1 MTDVAPEPEGSEEET
16 PEPEGSEEEFKR
28 KFREALERKQAGYA
42 DANAAHG
49 GKDAGKVHG
58 ARGLARAGVHF
69 AARPAAKRLTE
80 RTMQRPDDHRMGTA
94 RRYRIPVAL
103 AGYQGQSVMVMDPAI
118 ESHYGIGHERSRLF
132 PEGEP
137 TVEFVRS
144 VELLERLLPAPPA
157 RVLDVGGGPGTYAA
171 PLARRGYSVHLVDP
185 VPLHVE
191 QARQAAGADP
201 AAGFTAALGDARD
214 LAEPAESA
222 DAVLL
227 FGPLYH
233 LTEAAGR
240 QRALAEARRVLTAGG
255 RLLAMAVCRF
265 ASLLDG
271 LHEGWL
277 DDPVFRRIVDQ
288 DLADGQH
295 RNPDPAG
302 RPEFFTTA
310 YFHTPDGLTGE
321 IEQGLHRRGRLRSRG
336 PGLATASGV
345 DRPAA
350 ARADPVCGPRRRDRA
365 FPHRLQRS
373 PHRRRDQ
380 GLKSPPRGYKRA

>member
-1 MTDVAPEPEGSEEET
+1 
-16 PEPEGSEEEFKR
+16 
-28 KFREALERKQAGYA
+28 
-42 DANAAHG
+42 
-49 GKDAGKVHG
+49 
-58 ARGLARAGVHF
+58 
-69 AARPAAKRLTE
+69 
-80 RTMQRPDDHRMGTA
+80 
-94 RRYRIPVAL
+94 
-103 AGYQGQSVMVMDPAI
+103 MVMDPAI

-132 PEGEP
+132 PGGEP
-137 TVEFVRS
+137 TLEFVRS

-201 AAGFTAALGDARD
+201 VAGFTAALGDARE

-233 LTEAAGR
+233 LTEAVGR

-277 DDPVFRRIVDQ
+277 DDPVFRPIVDQ

-295 RNPDPAG
+295 RNPDPVG

-321 IEQGLHRRGRLRSRG
+321 IEQAGFTGVAVYGVEG
-336 PGLATASGV
+336 PGWPLRQEWT
-345 DRPAA
+345 DPQRREQILFA
-350 ARADPVCGPRRRDRA
+350 ARAVETEPSLLGFSDHLIAAATKP
-365 FPHRLQRS
+365 
-373 PHRRRDQ
+373 
-380 GLKSPPRGYKRA
+380 